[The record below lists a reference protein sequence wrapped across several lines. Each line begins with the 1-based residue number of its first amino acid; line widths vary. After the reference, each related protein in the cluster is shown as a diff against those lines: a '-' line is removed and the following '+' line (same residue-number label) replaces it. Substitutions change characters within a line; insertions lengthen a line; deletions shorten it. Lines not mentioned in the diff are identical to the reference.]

1 MDERFTYLLV
11 LATPAVCAFWFL
23 YAIVI
28 TEIANW
34 STCHRPRNN
43 KPTASAEL
51 PRKKPRAATTRA
63 FDYPELFCEDTL
75 QRIREL
81 EKRIAACDQEI
92 KSLRSR

>member
-1 MDERFTYLLV
+1 MDERFIYLL
-11 LATPAVCAFWFL
+11 LAIPASCLFWFL
-23 YAIVI
+23 YAIVV

-34 STCHRPRNN
+34 STYRRLRHN
-43 KPTASAEL
+43 KSTPSAKS
-51 PRKKPRAATTRA
+51 PQKKPKVKSIRR

-92 KSLRSR
+92 ESLRNR